1 VKLQRKKFF
10 LPGWHSGNGD
20 SEEESKVE
28 FEFLIDNTLHKISLE
43 KKENT
48 FVVSDGEKTYDADI
62 RYISPNI
69 ISILIE
75 GRSYRVYFARDKE
88 KWFLSLEG
96 QQFTVQEPLES
107 GEDLQKDE
115 VRSREDELM
124 VKAPMPGKVI
134 KIDVSEK
141 EKVRKNQTLAVV
153 EAMKMENEIK
163 STIDGY
169 VKKIF
174 VSAGDLVDSE
184 KPLIELEIKE

>member
-1 VKLQRKKFF
+1 M
-10 LPGWHSGNGD
+10 
-20 SEEESKVE
+20 E

-43 KKENT
+43 KKENIFIVT
-48 FVVSDGEKTYDADI
+48 DGEKTYEADI
-62 RYISPNI
+62 RFISPHI

-75 GRSYRVYFARDKE
+75 GRSCRVYFARDRE
-88 KWFLSLEG
+88 KRFLSLEG
-96 QQFTVQEPLES
+96 QQFIVQEPLEG
-107 GEDLQKDE
+107 GEGLRKDE
-115 VRSREDELM
+115 AGSREDELM

-141 EKVRKNQTLAVV
+141 EEVRKNQTLAVV

-163 STIDGY
+163 STLDGY

-184 KPLIELEIKE
+184 KPLIELEVKE